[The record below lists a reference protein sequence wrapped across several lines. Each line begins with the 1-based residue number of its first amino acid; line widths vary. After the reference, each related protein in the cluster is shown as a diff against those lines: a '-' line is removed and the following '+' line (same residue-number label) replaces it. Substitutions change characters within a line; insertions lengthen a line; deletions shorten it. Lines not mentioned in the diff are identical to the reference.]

1 MATPRWFS
9 RWDFAA
15 LAGLAALVCIYGA
28 LLHRLPDPMQ
38 IHFDVAGRANG
49 WAPKAQLPW
58 VVLGAPVFLWLVLF
72 LIGGVATL
80 LPAPPGRRRPVA
92 IGPLRGLLGLGM
104 CLVMAGCLLV
114 PRYGRSAL
122 FAGLLALGLCMA
134 IGIVLLVRD
143 IWQALAGLP
152 PSGHYRCGVF
162 YVNPDDPRL
171 WVEKRFGIGWTLNYA
186 RPAALWLTL
195 LMAAA
200 IPALVLAVRGAIR

>member
-9 RWDFAA
+9 RWDVAA
-15 LAGLAALVCIYGA
+15 LAGLAALVCLYGA
-28 LLHRLPDPMQ
+28 LLPGLPDPMPV
-38 IHFDVAGRANG
+38 HFDAAGRANG

-58 VVLGAPVFLWLVLF
+58 VVFGPPVFLWLVLF
-72 LIGGVATL
+72 LIGGVGAL
-80 LPAPPGRRRPVA
+80 LPAQPGRPRPVG

-104 CLVMAGCLLV
+104 CLLMAGCLLV
-114 PRYGRSAL
+114 PGHGRSAL

-134 IGIVLLVRD
+134 IGTVLLVRD

-152 PSGHYRCGVF
+152 PSRHYRGGMF

-186 RPAALWLTL
+186 RPAAIWLTV
-195 LMAAA
+195 LMVAT
-200 IPALVLAVRGAIR
+200 IPAVVLAVRAATR